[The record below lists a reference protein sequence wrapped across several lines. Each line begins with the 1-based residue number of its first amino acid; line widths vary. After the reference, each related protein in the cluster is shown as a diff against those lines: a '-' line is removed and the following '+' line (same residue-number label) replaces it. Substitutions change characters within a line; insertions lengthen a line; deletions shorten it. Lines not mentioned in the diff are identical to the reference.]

1 MALSLLQFAQ
11 ELQPGLNSLY
21 RSKGSDYDMGLGD
34 ILVQMVQA
42 AGSSQY
48 SLAVANLASGGSV
61 GIAPLTVDQYGS
73 FLIDQTTA
81 SQTISLPSPSNPA
94 IVRTAYLVNSGSVSF
109 NTVSGTSV
117 AAGKAQGQLWN
128 GSAWVDLQ

>member
-42 AGSSQY
+42 AGNSQY

-73 FLIDQTTA
+73 FLINQTTA
-81 SQTISLPSPSNPA
+81 GQTISLPSPSNPA
-94 IVRTAYLVNSGSVSF
+94 NLVNSGSVAF
-109 NTVSGTSV
+109 LTASGTSV